1 MNTKLAKLKD
11 ELDVACS
18 NYRAYGIAIAELK
31 AEIKA
36 LEEADIPKPGDI
48 YRHLTSNQTYIV
60 ADLGYNAYCLINQVT
75 GNRFSDVAETL
86 SERELFG
93 NHRNKFQKLIR

>member
-18 NYRAYGIAIAELK
+18 NYRAYGIAIAEIK

-36 LEEADIPKPGDI
+36 LEEANIPNPGDI
-48 YRHLTSNQTYIV
+48 YRHSTGGETYIV
-60 ADLGYNAYCLINQVT
+60 ADLGYNKYCLVNRDT
-75 GNRFSDVAETL
+75 GNLYSDPASTL
-86 SERELFG
+86 SELFG

>member
-48 YRHLTSNQTYIV
+48 YKHSTADQTYIV
-60 ADLGYNAYCLINQVT
+60 ADLGYNKYCLVNRNT
-75 GNRFSDVAETL
+75 GNLYSDPASTL
-86 SERELFG
+86 SELFG
-93 NHRNKFQKLIR
+93 NDRKLFQKLIR